1 MTKAYIE
8 GFCKT
13 AEEYGVDPE
22 ALMKE
27 AGIPQAY
34 LPKNIGKTIMRY
46 TPRSLFGAGNIK
58 ALKEVA
64 SNPATPAYGPAR
76 DLLAKALSA
85 ANMRRDTEIAR
96 VSSFLSGAYPGGIP
110 RSIAERLNAITSS
123 IRSRKDTLTRYLTPS
138 VDGNPDI
145 AALRKAI
152 SSFL

>member
-1 MTKAYIE
+1 MTEAYIE

-46 TPRSLFGAGNIK
+46 TPRSLFGADNIK

-64 SNPATPAYGPAR
+64 SNPATCAHGPAR
-76 DLLAKALSA
+76 DLLAQALNAANAKRNIALSRA
-85 ANMRRDTEIAR
+85 
-96 VSSFLSGAYPGGIP
+96 SSFLSGAYPGGIP
-110 RSIAERLNAITSS
+110 RSIAERLNAIKSGIDS
-123 IRSRKDTLTRYLTPS
+123 HAGTLTRFLQRADWDPNI
-138 VDGNPDI
+138 DAI
-145 AALRKAI
+145 RKAI